1 MQIPH
6 TMHLTICR
14 LTKNVSRFIGILV
27 LVGCSG
33 GLPALAPGGY
43 VVQPSYLGQF
53 TSGGS
58 LSTLWYRGSDSR
70 YHYFS
75 HLVKVTTNY
84 RVRRSEL
91 KIEADDEFPFGS
103 KTPVFASPMI
113 SRALKKQQGEQAVSG
128 NRR

>member
-1 MQIPH
+1 
-6 TMHLTICR
+6 
-14 LTKNVSRFIGILV
+14 VVG
-27 LVGCSG
+27 GCSG

-43 VVQPSYLGQF
+43 VVQSSYLGQF

-75 HLVKVTTNY
+75 HLVKVDTKY

-91 KIEADDEFPFGS
+91 TLDPADEFQFGS
-103 KTPVFASPMI
+103 RTPIEVGTFNPQIA
-113 SRALKKQQGEQAVSG
+113 RALKKHQGEQAAP
-128 NRR
+128 